1 MSLASLCHRE
11 IVCVAGQA
19 SARKAAE
26 VMRKHHVGALAVTD
40 PQDAAHVI
48 GVLTDRDIVVDA
60 LAQGKSVDDCT
71 AASLCHPQLVG
82 MPITATL
89 QEAIAHMLQHGV
101 RRLFV
106 ANADGSLSGLISID
120 DIIEA
125 IAQELGDLSRMLRVN
140 LEREDARTQVRNTAT
155 TPPALYLVRH
165 EP

>member
-11 IVCVAGQA
+11 IVCVPGQVPV
-19 SARKAAE
+19 RKAAE
-26 VMRKHHVGALAVTD
+26 IMRKHHVGALAVTD
-40 PQDAAHVI
+40 PQDAAHVM

-60 LAQGKSVDDCT
+60 LAQGKSVDECT

-120 DIIEA
+120 DLVEA
-125 IAQELGDLSRMLRVN
+125 IAQEVAAQGISVSGWRFAVK
-140 LEREDARTQVRNTAT
+140 
-155 TPPALYLVRH
+155 
-165 EP
+165 

>member
-1 MSLASLCHRE
+1 MSLAFLCHRE

-60 LAQGKSVDDCT
+60 LAQGKSVDECT

-82 MPITATL
+82 VPITATV

-120 DIIEA
+120 DLVEA
-125 IAQELGDLSRMLRVN
+125 IAQEVGDLSRLLRVN
-140 LEREDARTQVRNTAT
+140 VEREAARTQVHQSAI

>member
-1 MSLASLCHRE
+1 MSLAPLCRRE

-26 VMRKHHVGALAVTD
+26 VMRQHHVGALAVTD
-40 PQDAAHVI
+40 PQDAAHVM
-48 GVLTDRDIVVDA
+48 GVLTDRDLVVDA
-60 LAQGKSVDDCT
+60 LALGKSVDECT

-106 ANADGSLSGLISID
+106 ANADGSLSGLISLD

-155 TPPALYLVRH
+155 MPPALYLVRH

>member
-48 GVLTDRDIVVDA
+48 GVLTDRDIVLDV
-60 LAQGKSVDDCT
+60 LAQGKSADDCT

-82 MPITATL
+82 VPISSTV
-89 QEAIAHMLQHGV
+89 QEAVAHMLQHGV

-120 DIIEA
+120 DLIEA
-125 IAQELGDLSRMLRVN
+125 IAEELGDLSRTLRVN
-140 LEREDARTQVRNTAT
+140 LEKEDARTHVRDAAV

>member
-11 IVCVAGQA
+11 IVCVPGQVPV
-19 SARKAAE
+19 RKAAE
-26 VMRKHHVGALAVTD
+26 IMRKHHVGALAVTD

-48 GVLTDRDIVVDA
+48 GVLTDRDMVVDVI
-60 LAQGKSVDDCT
+60 AQGHSPDERT
-71 AASLCHPQLVG
+71 AAASCHPQLVG
-82 MPITATL
+82 VPVTASI

-106 ANADGSLSGLISID
+106 ANADGSLCGLISMD
-120 DIIEA
+120 DLIEA
-125 IAQELGDLSRMLRVN
+125 IADELGDLARTLRVN
-140 LEREDARTQVRNTAT
+140 LDHEASRTQVHDKPS

>member
-40 PQDAAHVI
+40 PQDAAHVM

-60 LAQGKSVDDCT
+60 LAQGKSVDECT

-82 MPITATL
+82 VPITATL

-120 DIIEA
+120 DLVEA
-125 IAQELGDLSRMLRVN
+125 IAQEVGDLSRLLRVN
-140 LEREDARTQVRNTAT
+140 VEREAARTQVRQTAA

>member
-1 MSLASLCHRE
+1 MSIASLGHRE

-60 LAQGKSVDDCT
+60 LAQGKSPDDCT

-82 MPITATL
+82 VPISATR
-89 QEAIAHMLQHGV
+89 QEAIAPMLQHGV

-106 ANADGSLSGLISID
+106 ANADGSLSGLISLD
-120 DIIEA
+120 DLMES
-125 IAQELGDLSRMLRVN
+125 IAGELVDLSRTLRVN
-140 LEREDARTQVRNTAT
+140 IEREDARTQVRDRPA
-155 TPPALYLVRH
+155 PPQALYLVHH

>member
-19 SARKAAE
+19 SVRKAAE

-48 GVLTDRDIVVDA
+48 GVLTDRDIVVEV
-60 LAQGKSVDDCT
+60 LAQGQSPDECT
-71 AASLCHPQLVG
+71 AASACHPQLVG
-82 MPITATL
+82 VPVTASL
-89 QEAIAHMLQHGV
+89 QEAISHMLQHGV

-106 ANADGSLSGLISID
+106 ANGDGSLKGLLSMD
-120 DIIEA
+120 DLIEA
-125 IAQELGDLSRMLRVN
+125 IAGELSDLAHTLRINVDK
-140 LEREDARTQVRNTAT
+140 EDARTRARDKPLVQ
-155 TPPALYLVRH
+155 PALYLVRH

>member
-11 IVCVAGQA
+11 IVCVSGQ
-19 SARKAAE
+19 SPVRKAAE

-48 GVLTDRDIVVDA
+48 GVLTDRDIVVDV
-60 LAQGKSVDDCT
+60 LAQGHSADERT
-71 AASLCHPQLVG
+71 AASICRPQLVG
-82 MPITATL
+82 VPISSTV

-106 ANADGSLSGLISID
+106 ANADGSLSGLISLD
-120 DIIEA
+120 DLIEA
-125 IAQELGDLSRMLRVN
+125 IAAELGDLARTLRVN
-140 LEREDARTQVRNTAT
+140 LDNEDARTRVRE
-155 TPPALYLVRH
+155 TPVTQPALYLVRH

>member
-11 IVCVAGQA
+11 IVCVAGQVPV
-19 SARKAAE
+19 RKAAE

-48 GVLTDRDIVVDA
+48 GVLTDRDIVVDV
-60 LAQGKSVDDCT
+60 LAQGQSPDERT
-71 AASLCHPQLVG
+71 AASICHPQLVG
-82 MPITATL
+82 VPVSSTI

-106 ANADGSLSGLISID
+106 ANADGSLCGLLSMD
-120 DIIEA
+120 DLIEA
-125 IAQELGDLSRMLRVN
+125 IADELGDLARTLRVN
-140 LEREDARTQVRNTAT
+140 LDKEDVRTRVRD
-155 TPPALYLVRH
+155 TPVTQPALYLVRN